1 MPHLA
6 YYDRSTGEILGV
18 WSSAEAVLLE
28 ANRRTDDPTRGYVL
42 FAEPEPSVVQTQ
54 YEIREDQLVPK
65 VEVRLTATPATFA
78 ADGVTAC
85 QISLEPFVP
94 CTLVVEQQGRETLV
108 ELAQADDPLLLTA
121 DAPQHVTLRLRPR
134 PGYCAQ
140 PLTVEAT

>member
-18 WSSAEAVLLE
+18 WSSAEAVLLD

-42 FAEPEPSVVQTQ
+42 FAEPEPSVVQAQ

-78 ADGVTAC
+78 ADSVTTC
-85 QISLEPFVP
+85 RISVEPFVP
-94 CTLVVEQQGRETLV
+94 CTLVVEQRGQETRV
-108 ELAQADDPLLLTA
+108 HLAQPDDPLLVTA
-121 DAPQHVTLRLRPR
+121 DQPQLVTLRLLPR
-134 PGYCAQ
+134 SGYFAQ